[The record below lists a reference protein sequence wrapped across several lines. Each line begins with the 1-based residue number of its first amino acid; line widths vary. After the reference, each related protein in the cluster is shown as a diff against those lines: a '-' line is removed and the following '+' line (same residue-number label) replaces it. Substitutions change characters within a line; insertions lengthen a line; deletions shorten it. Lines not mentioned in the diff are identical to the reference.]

1 MDFTSENWEQLGQ
14 GQGDLFWDTALDNYW
29 NLFLLNPPGPNLTF
43 HPDGGEKLEA
53 LVKESPES
61 TDTDMW
67 DLSCLTRLI
76 KPTSPTLEDEV
87 STTGPS
93 GKSPRMNF

>member
-1 MDFTSENWEQLGQ
+1 MWTIFKSLYGICHNTVSVSCFGQLR
-14 GQGDLFWDTALDNYW
+14 
-29 NLFLLNPPGPNLTF
+29 
-43 HPDGGEKLEA
+43 
-53 LVKESPES
+53 
-61 TDTDMW
+61 DMW

-76 KPTSPTLEDEV
+76 KPTSPALEDEV

>member
-1 MDFTSENWEQLGQ
+1 MEF
-14 GQGDLFWDTALDNYW
+14 AII
-29 NLFLLNPPGPNLTF
+29 LFLF
-43 HPDGGEKLEA
+43 HV
-53 LVKESPES
+53 LVFWLR
-61 TDTDMW
+61 DMW